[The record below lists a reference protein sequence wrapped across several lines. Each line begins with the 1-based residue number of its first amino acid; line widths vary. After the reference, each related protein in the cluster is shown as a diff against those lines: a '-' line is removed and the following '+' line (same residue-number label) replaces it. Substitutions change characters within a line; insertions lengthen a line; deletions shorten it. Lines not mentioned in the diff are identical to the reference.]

1 MPQVLYG
8 KLYIA
13 TSADN
18 NICRGKGRAL
28 SAEENYS
35 FNGEVKNYSSRAC
48 AVLRRRTTSLLAR
61 KVSRQNSKDNCN
73 DYDNEKRQRQR
84 EQKTMERQGQR

>member
-1 MPQVLYG
+1 M
-8 KLYIA
+8 
-13 TSADN
+13 
-18 NICRGKGRAL
+18 
-28 SAEENYS
+28 ENYTLQHQLTIIS
-35 FNGEVKNYSSRAC
+35 AGGRVEHSAQRKIT
-48 AVLRRRTTSLLAR
+48 VLTGRLRIIAHDPALRRRRRTTSLLAR